1 LTIKHKDEFSGKIPE
16 LNYNASIGEKRTTVS
31 NGIIKAG
38 VLKSRQG
45 KRKKKSRL
53 REYIAYGEPELRKT
67 ELR

>member
-1 LTIKHKDEFSGKIPE
+1 MHPSAK
-16 LNYNASIGEKRTTVS
+16 KRTTVS

-38 VLKSRQG
+38 VFKKAG
-45 KRKKKSRL
+45 KGKERKKSRL